1 MMEKLAE
8 IKDGTVFKSGV
19 TDRCNLF
26 LGYKKEDRSTDYELE
41 KRRYLMKKLKFD
53 SYDGVCFLNGLVF
66 FAPVAL
72 LVRTQ
77 AGVSEHVFFLL
88 QALLSGVIFLGEI
101 PTGFITDKIG
111 YRKSLIL
118 AQVLLLGARS
128 LLLAAFVSRSLAL
141 FVVEAVVEGIAAC
154 FTSGTGSAYLY
165 NLYGEN
171 GYLVKTAHA
180 ENFGIAGFII
190 STVAYAGIYK
200 ISGMEG
206 LLITTVVMD
215 IIAVVCSFFLRSESS
230 KTIIADRKEVQI
242 LAVFKNKK
250 AFLFVISLAIFSIA
264 WLLINFFYVVK
275 LENCGLPVEWMSLI
289 ILSYSA
295 VQMLAEPI
303 LGKLSDGKNGKS
315 SREKLPAVTAATAGV
330 AFLLFGVVK
339 FRAAVL
345 LLMLILPLL
354 LNLPEYLLM
363 DLENQFVDE
372 AECGSQRAATLSVL
386 NMGVNLV
393 EILTLSA
400 SAFLTKIG
408 IQWCFVF
415 VGCFLMAIA
424 LLFARIQK

>member
-1 MMEKLAE
+1 MAQFLNQ
-8 IKDGTVFKSGV
+8 V

-77 AGVSEHVFFLL
+77 AGVSEHIFFLL

-215 IIAVVCSFFLRSESS
+215 IIGVVCSFFLRSESS

-242 LAVFKNKK
+242 LAIFKNKK

-303 LGKLSDGKNGKS
+303 LGKLSVGKNGKS
-315 SREKLPAVTAATAGV
+315 GRKKLLAVTAVTAGV
-330 AFLLFGVVK
+330 AFLLFGVIK

-372 AECGSQRAATLSVL
+372 TECGGQRAATLSVL

-415 VGCFLMAIA
+415 VGCFLMVIA
-424 LLFARIQK
+424 LLFVRIQK

>member
-1 MMEKLAE
+1 
-8 IKDGTVFKSGV
+8 
-19 TDRCNLF
+19 
-26 LGYKKEDRSTDYELE
+26 
-41 KRRYLMKKLKFD
+41 MKKIKFD

-77 AGVSEHVFFLL
+77 AGVSEHIFFLL

-128 LLLAAFVSRSLAL
+128 LLLAAFVSQSLVL
-141 FVVEAVVEGIAAC
+141 FVVEAVVEGIAVC

-165 NLYGEN
+165 ALYGEN
-171 GYLVKTAHA
+171 GYLAKTAHA
-180 ENFGIAGFII
+180 GNFGTAGFII

-215 IIAVVCSFFLRSESS
+215 IIAVVCSFYLRSESS
-230 KTIIADRKEVQI
+230 KAVIADRKEVQI
-242 LAVFKNKK
+242 LAIFKNKK

-264 WLLINFFYVVK
+264 WLLINFFYVEK

-303 LGKLSDGKNGKS
+303 LGKLSVGKNGKS
-315 SREKLPAVTAATAGV
+315 GRKKLLAVTAVTAGV
-330 AFLLFGVVK
+330 AFLLFGVIK

-372 AECGSQRAATLSVL
+372 TECGSQRAATLSVL

-415 VGCFLMAIA
+415 VGCFLMVIA
-424 LLFARIQK
+424 LLFAGIKK

>member
-1 MMEKLAE
+1 
-8 IKDGTVFKSGV
+8 
-19 TDRCNLF
+19 
-26 LGYKKEDRSTDYELE
+26 
-41 KRRYLMKKLKFD
+41 MKKLKFD

-77 AGVSEHVFFLL
+77 AGVSEHIFFLL

-111 YRKSLIL
+111 YRKSLIW
-118 AQVLLLGARS
+118 AQVLLFGARS

-141 FVVEAVVEGIAAC
+141 FVVEAVVEGTATC

-165 NLYGEN
+165 DLYGEN
-171 GYLVKTAHA
+171 GYLAKTAHA
-180 ENFGIAGFII
+180 GNFGTAGFII

-242 LAVFKNKK
+242 LAIFKNKK

-264 WLLINFFYVVK
+264 WLLINFFYVEK

-303 LGKLSDGKNGKS
+303 LGKLSDGKNVKS
-315 SREKLPAVTAATAGV
+315 GRGKLPAVTAATAGV

-345 LLMLILPLL
+345 ILMLILPLL

-415 VGCFLMAIA
+415 VGCFLMVIA

>member
-1 MMEKLAE
+1 
-8 IKDGTVFKSGV
+8 
-19 TDRCNLF
+19 
-26 LGYKKEDRSTDYELE
+26 
-41 KRRYLMKKLKFD
+41 MKKIKFD

-128 LLLAAFVSRSLAL
+128 LLLAAFVSRSLVL

-165 NLYGEN
+165 ALYGEN
-171 GYLVKTAHA
+171 GYLAKTAHA
-180 ENFGIAGFII
+180 GNFGTAGFII

-206 LLITTVVMD
+206 LLITTVVMN
-215 IIAVVCSFFLRSESS
+215 IIAVVCSFYLRSESS
-230 KTIIADRKEVQI
+230 KTVIADRKEVQI

-264 WLLINFFYVVK
+264 WLLINFFYVEK

-315 SREKLPAVTAATAGV
+315 SREKLPAVTAAAAGV

-363 DLENQFVDE
+363 NLENQFVDE

-415 VGCFLMAIA
+415 VGCFLMVIA

>member
-1 MMEKLAE
+1 
-8 IKDGTVFKSGV
+8 
-19 TDRCNLF
+19 
-26 LGYKKEDRSTDYELE
+26 
-41 KRRYLMKKLKFD
+41 MKKLKFD

-128 LLLAAFVSRSLAL
+128 LLLVAFVSRSLAL
-141 FVVEAVVEGIAAC
+141 FVVEAVVEGTATC

-165 NLYGEN
+165 DLYGEN

-180 ENFGIAGFII
+180 ENFGTAGFII

-215 IIAVVCSFFLRSESS
+215 IIAVVCSFYLRSESS

-242 LAVFKNKK
+242 LAIFKNKK

-315 SREKLPAVTAATAGV
+315 GREKLPAVTAATAGV

-363 DLENQFVDE
+363 NLENQFVDE

>member
-1 MMEKLAE
+1 
-8 IKDGTVFKSGV
+8 
-19 TDRCNLF
+19 
-26 LGYKKEDRSTDYELE
+26 
-41 KRRYLMKKLKFD
+41 MKKIKFD

-77 AGVSEHVFFLL
+77 AGVSEHIFFLL

-165 NLYGEN
+165 DLYGEN

-180 ENFGIAGFII
+180 ENFGTAGFII

-230 KTIIADRKEVQI
+230 KTVIADRKEVQI

-264 WLLINFFYVVK
+264 WLLINFFYVEK

-315 SREKLPAVTAATAGV
+315 GRGKLPAVTAATAGV

-345 LLMLILPLL
+345 LLMLMLPLL

-363 DLENQFVDE
+363 NLENQFVDE

>member
-1 MMEKLAE
+1 
-8 IKDGTVFKSGV
+8 
-19 TDRCNLF
+19 
-26 LGYKKEDRSTDYELE
+26 
-41 KRRYLMKKLKFD
+41 MKKLKFD

-128 LLLAAFVSRSLAL
+128 LLLAAFVSRSLVL

-165 NLYGEN
+165 ALYGEN
-171 GYLVKTAHA
+171 GYLAKTAHA
-180 ENFGIAGFII
+180 GNFGTAGFII

-230 KTIIADRKEVQI
+230 KAVIADRKEVQI
-242 LAVFKNKK
+242 LAIFKNKK

-315 SREKLPAVTAATAGV
+315 GRGKLPAVTAATAGV
-330 AFLLFGVVK
+330 TFLFFGVVK

-372 AECGSQRAATLSVL
+372 TECGGQRAATLSVL

>member
-1 MMEKLAE
+1 
-8 IKDGTVFKSGV
+8 
-19 TDRCNLF
+19 
-26 LGYKKEDRSTDYELE
+26 
-41 KRRYLMKKLKFD
+41 MKKLKFD

-165 NLYGEN
+165 ALYGEN
-171 GYLVKTAHA
+171 GYLAKTAHA
-180 ENFGIAGFII
+180 GNFGTAGFII

-206 LLITTVVMD
+206 LLITTVVMN
-215 IIAVVCSFFLRSESS
+215 IIAVVCSFYLRSESS
-230 KTIIADRKEVQI
+230 KTVIADRKEVQI

-264 WLLINFFYVVK
+264 WLLINFFYVEK

-363 DLENQFVDE
+363 NLENQFVDE

>member
-1 MMEKLAE
+1 
-8 IKDGTVFKSGV
+8 
-19 TDRCNLF
+19 
-26 LGYKKEDRSTDYELE
+26 
-41 KRRYLMKKLKFD
+41 MKKLKFD

-77 AGVSEHVFFLL
+77 AGVSEHIFFLL

-165 NLYGEN
+165 ALYGEN
-171 GYLVKTAHA
+171 GYLAKTAHA
-180 ENFGIAGFII
+180 GNFGTAGFII

-206 LLITTVVMD
+206 LLIITVVMD

-315 SREKLPAVTAATAGV
+315 SREKLPAVTATTAGV

-363 DLENQFVDE
+363 NLENQFVDE

>member
-1 MMEKLAE
+1 
-8 IKDGTVFKSGV
+8 
-19 TDRCNLF
+19 
-26 LGYKKEDRSTDYELE
+26 
-41 KRRYLMKKLKFD
+41 MKKLKFD

-77 AGVSEHVFFLL
+77 AGVSEHIFFLL

-128 LLLAAFVSRSLAL
+128 LLLAAFVSRSLVL

-165 NLYGEN
+165 ALYGEN
-171 GYLVKTAHA
+171 GYLAKTAHA
-180 ENFGIAGFII
+180 GNFGTAGFVI

-230 KTIIADRKEVQI
+230 KAVIADRKEVQI
-242 LAVFKNKK
+242 LAIFKNKK

-264 WLLINFFYVVK
+264 WLLINFFYVEK

-315 SREKLPAVTAATAGV
+315 GRGKLPAVTAATAGV
-330 AFLLFGVVK
+330 AFLLFGVIK

-372 AECGSQRAATLSVL
+372 TECGSQRAATLSVL

>member
-1 MMEKLAE
+1 
-8 IKDGTVFKSGV
+8 
-19 TDRCNLF
+19 
-26 LGYKKEDRSTDYELE
+26 
-41 KRRYLMKKLKFD
+41 MKKLKFD

-128 LLLAAFVSRSLAL
+128 LLLAAFVSRSLVL

-165 NLYGEN
+165 ALYGEN
-171 GYLVKTAHA
+171 GYLAKTAHA
-180 ENFGIAGFII
+180 GNFGTAGFII

-206 LLITTVVMD
+206 LLITTVVMN
-215 IIAVVCSFFLRSESS
+215 IIAVVCSFYLRSESS
-230 KTIIADRKEVQI
+230 KTVIADRKEVQI

-264 WLLINFFYVVK
+264 WLLINFFYVEK

-315 SREKLPAVTAATAGV
+315 SREKLPAVTAAAAGV

-363 DLENQFVDE
+363 NLENQFVDE

-393 EILTLSA
+393 DILTLSA

-415 VGCFLMAIA
+415 VGCFLMVIA

>member
-1 MMEKLAE
+1 
-8 IKDGTVFKSGV
+8 
-19 TDRCNLF
+19 
-26 LGYKKEDRSTDYELE
+26 
-41 KRRYLMKKLKFD
+41 MKKLKFD

-128 LLLAAFVSRSLAL
+128 LLLAAFVSRSLVL

-165 NLYGEN
+165 ALYGEN
-171 GYLVKTAHA
+171 GYLAKTAHA
-180 ENFGIAGFII
+180 GNFGTAGFII

-206 LLITTVVMD
+206 LLITTVVMN
-215 IIAVVCSFFLRSESS
+215 IIAVVCSFYLRSESS
-230 KTIIADRKEVQI
+230 KTVIADRKEVQI

-264 WLLINFFYVVK
+264 WLLINFFYVEK

-303 LGKLSDGKNGKS
+303 LGKLSDGKS
-315 SREKLPAVTAATAGV
+315 SREKLPAVTAAAAGV

-363 DLENQFVDE
+363 NLENQFVDE

-415 VGCFLMAIA
+415 VGCFLMVIA

>member
-1 MMEKLAE
+1 
-8 IKDGTVFKSGV
+8 
-19 TDRCNLF
+19 
-26 LGYKKEDRSTDYELE
+26 
-41 KRRYLMKKLKFD
+41 MKKLKFD

-66 FAPVAL
+66 FAPVVL

-128 LLLAAFVSRSLAL
+128 LLLAAFVSRSLVL

-165 NLYGEN
+165 ALYGEN
-171 GYLVKTAHA
+171 GYLAKTAHA
-180 ENFGIAGFII
+180 GNFGTAGFII

-215 IIAVVCSFFLRSESS
+215 VIAVVCSFYLRSESS

-363 DLENQFVDE
+363 NLENQFVDE

>member
-1 MMEKLAE
+1 
-8 IKDGTVFKSGV
+8 
-19 TDRCNLF
+19 
-26 LGYKKEDRSTDYELE
+26 
-41 KRRYLMKKLKFD
+41 MKKLKFD

-77 AGVSEHVFFLL
+77 AGVSEHIFFLL

-111 YRKSLIL
+111 YRKSLIW
-118 AQVLLLGARS
+118 AQVLLFGARS

-242 LAVFKNKK
+242 LAIFKNKK

-264 WLLINFFYVVK
+264 WLLINFFYVEK

-315 SREKLPAVTAATAGV
+315 GRGKLPAVTAATAGV
-330 AFLLFGVVK
+330 TFLFFGVVK

-372 AECGSQRAATLSVL
+372 TECGGQRAATLSVL

-415 VGCFLMAIA
+415 VGCFLMVIA
-424 LLFARIQK
+424 LLFVRIQK

>member
-1 MMEKLAE
+1 
-8 IKDGTVFKSGV
+8 
-19 TDRCNLF
+19 
-26 LGYKKEDRSTDYELE
+26 
-41 KRRYLMKKLKFD
+41 MKKLKFD

-141 FVVEAVVEGIAAC
+141 FVVEAVVEGTATC

-165 NLYGEN
+165 DLYGEN

-180 ENFGIAGFII
+180 ENFGTAGFII

-230 KTIIADRKEVQI
+230 KAVIADRKEVQI
-242 LAVFKNKK
+242 LAIFKNKK

-264 WLLINFFYVVK
+264 WLLINFFYVEK

-363 DLENQFVDE
+363 NLENQFVDE

-415 VGCFLMAIA
+415 VGCFLMVIA
-424 LLFARIQK
+424 LLFVRIQK

>member
-1 MMEKLAE
+1 
-8 IKDGTVFKSGV
+8 
-19 TDRCNLF
+19 
-26 LGYKKEDRSTDYELE
+26 
-41 KRRYLMKKLKFD
+41 MKKLKFD

-77 AGVSEHVFFLL
+77 AGVSEHIFFLL

-118 AQVLLLGARS
+118 AQVLLFGARS

-165 NLYGEN
+165 DLYGEN

-180 ENFGIAGFII
+180 ENFGTAGFII

-230 KTIIADRKEVQI
+230 KTVIADRKEVQI

-264 WLLINFFYVVK
+264 WLLINFFYVEK

-315 SREKLPAVTAATAGV
+315 GRGKLPAVTAAAAGV
-330 AFLLFGVVK
+330 AFLFFGVVK

-345 LLMLILPLL
+345 LLMLMLPLL

-363 DLENQFVDE
+363 NLENQFVDE

>member
-1 MMEKLAE
+1 
-8 IKDGTVFKSGV
+8 
-19 TDRCNLF
+19 
-26 LGYKKEDRSTDYELE
+26 
-41 KRRYLMKKLKFD
+41 MKKLKFD

-128 LLLAAFVSRSLAL
+128 LLLAAFVSRSLVL
-141 FVVEAVVEGIAAC
+141 FVVEAVVEGSAAC

-165 NLYGEN
+165 ALYGEN

-180 ENFGIAGFII
+180 ENFGTAGFII

-230 KTIIADRKEVQI
+230 KAVIADRKEVQI
-242 LAVFKNKK
+242 LAIFKNKK

-303 LGKLSDGKNGKS
+303 LEKLSDGKNGKS
-315 SREKLPAVTAATAGV
+315 GRGKLPAVTAVTAGV

-363 DLENQFVDE
+363 NLENQFVDE

-415 VGCFLMAIA
+415 VGCFLMVIA

>member
-1 MMEKLAE
+1 
-8 IKDGTVFKSGV
+8 
-19 TDRCNLF
+19 
-26 LGYKKEDRSTDYELE
+26 
-41 KRRYLMKKLKFD
+41 MKKLKFD

-77 AGVSEHVFFLL
+77 AGVSEHVFFIL

-128 LLLAAFVSRSLAL
+128 LLLAAFVSRSLVL

-165 NLYGEN
+165 ALYGEN
-171 GYLVKTAHA
+171 GYLAKTAHA
-180 ENFGIAGFII
+180 GNFGTAGFII

-206 LLITTVVMD
+206 LLITTVVMN
-215 IIAVVCSFFLRSESS
+215 IIAVVCSFYLRSESS
-230 KTIIADRKEVQI
+230 KTVIADRKEVQI

-264 WLLINFFYVVK
+264 WLLINFFYVEK

-315 SREKLPAVTAATAGV
+315 SREKLPAVTAAAAGV

-363 DLENQFVDE
+363 NLENQFVDE

-415 VGCFLMAIA
+415 VGCFLMVIA

>member
-1 MMEKLAE
+1 M
-8 IKDGTVFKSGV
+8 
-19 TDRCNLF
+19 
-26 LGYKKEDRSTDYELE
+26 
-41 KRRYLMKKLKFD
+41 
-53 SYDGVCFLNGLVF
+53 
-66 FAPVAL
+66 
-72 LVRTQ
+72 
-77 AGVSEHVFFLL
+77 
-88 QALLSGVIFLGEI
+88 SGVIFLGEI

-128 LLLAAFVSRSLAL
+128 LLLAAFVSRSLVL
-141 FVVEAVVEGIAAC
+141 FVVEAVVEGTATC

-165 NLYGEN
+165 DLYGEN
-171 GYLVKTAHA
+171 GYLAKTAHA
-180 ENFGIAGFII
+180 GNFGTAGFII

-206 LLITTVVMD
+206 LLIITVVMD

-230 KTIIADRKEVQI
+230 KAVIADRKEVQI
-242 LAVFKNKK
+242 LAIFKNKK

-264 WLLINFFYVVK
+264 WLLINFFYVEK

-315 SREKLPAVTAATAGV
+315 SREKLSTVTAFIAGV

-363 DLENQFVDE
+363 NLENQFVDE

>member
-1 MMEKLAE
+1 MAQFLNQ
-8 IKDGTVFKSGV
+8 V

-26 LGYKKEDRSTDYELE
+26 LGYKKEDRSIDYELE

-141 FVVEAVVEGIAAC
+141 FVVEAVVEGTATC

-165 NLYGEN
+165 DLYGEN

-180 ENFGIAGFII
+180 ENFGTAGFII

-215 IIAVVCSFFLRSESS
+215 VIAVVCSFYLRSESS

-242 LAVFKNKK
+242 LAIFKNKK

-315 SREKLPAVTAATAGV
+315 GRGKLPAVTAATAGV
-330 AFLLFGVVK
+330 AFLLFRVVK

-372 AECGSQRAATLSVL
+372 TECGSQRAATLSVL

>member
-1 MMEKLAE
+1 
-8 IKDGTVFKSGV
+8 
-19 TDRCNLF
+19 
-26 LGYKKEDRSTDYELE
+26 
-41 KRRYLMKKLKFD
+41 MKKLKFD

-128 LLLAAFVSRSLAL
+128 LLLAAFVSRSLVL

-154 FTSGTGSAYLY
+154 FISGTGSAYLY
-165 NLYGEN
+165 ALYGEN
-171 GYLVKTAHA
+171 GYLAKTAHA
-180 ENFGIAGFII
+180 GNFGTAGFII

-215 IIAVVCSFFLRSESS
+215 IIAVVCSFYLRSESS

-242 LAVFKNKK
+242 LAIFKNKK

-315 SREKLPAVTAATAGV
+315 GRGKLPAVTAATAGV

-363 DLENQFVDE
+363 NLENQFVDE
-372 AECGSQRAATLSVL
+372 TECGSQRAATLSVL

>member
-1 MMEKLAE
+1 
-8 IKDGTVFKSGV
+8 
-19 TDRCNLF
+19 
-26 LGYKKEDRSTDYELE
+26 
-41 KRRYLMKKLKFD
+41 MKKLKFD
-53 SYDGVCFLNGLVF
+53 SYDGVFFLNGLVF

-128 LLLAAFVSRSLAL
+128 LLLAAFVSRSLVL

-165 NLYGEN
+165 ALYGEN
-171 GYLVKTAHA
+171 GYLAKTAHA
-180 ENFGIAGFII
+180 GNFGTAGFII

-230 KTIIADRKEVQI
+230 KAVIADRKEVQI
-242 LAVFKNKK
+242 LAIFKNKK

-264 WLLINFFYVVK
+264 WLLINFFYVEK

-315 SREKLPAVTAATAGV
+315 SREKLPAVTAVTAGV
-330 AFLLFGVVK
+330 AFLLFGVIK

-372 AECGSQRAATLSVL
+372 TECGSQRAATLSVL

-424 LLFARIQK
+424 HLFARIQK

>member
-1 MMEKLAE
+1 
-8 IKDGTVFKSGV
+8 
-19 TDRCNLF
+19 
-26 LGYKKEDRSTDYELE
+26 
-41 KRRYLMKKLKFD
+41 MKKLKFD

-118 AQVLLLGARS
+118 AQVLLFGARS

-165 NLYGEN
+165 DLYGEN

-180 ENFGIAGFII
+180 ENFGTAGFII

-230 KTIIADRKEVQI
+230 KTVIADRKEVQI
-242 LAVFKNKK
+242 LAIFKNKK

-295 VQMLAEPI
+295 VQMLSEPI

-315 SREKLPAVTAATAGV
+315 GRGKLPAVTAAAAGV
-330 AFLLFGVVK
+330 AFLFFGVVK

-363 DLENQFVDE
+363 NLENQFVDE
-372 AECGSQRAATLSVL
+372 AECGSQRAAMLSVL

>member
-1 MMEKLAE
+1 
-8 IKDGTVFKSGV
+8 
-19 TDRCNLF
+19 
-26 LGYKKEDRSTDYELE
+26 
-41 KRRYLMKKLKFD
+41 MKKLKFD

-77 AGVSEHVFFLL
+77 AGVSEHVFFIL

-128 LLLAAFVSRSLAL
+128 LLLAAFVSRSLVL

-165 NLYGEN
+165 ALYGEN
-171 GYLVKTAHA
+171 GYLAKTAHA
-180 ENFGIAGFII
+180 GNFGTAGFII

-215 IIAVVCSFFLRSESS
+215 VIAVVCSFFLRSESS

-264 WLLINFFYVVK
+264 WLLINFFYVEK

-289 ILSYSA
+289 ILIYSA

-315 SREKLPAVTAATAGV
+315 GRGKLPAVTAAIAGE
-330 AFLLFGVVK
+330 AFLRFGVVK
-339 FRAAVL
+339 FRSAVL

-363 DLENQFVDE
+363 NLENQFVDE

>member
-1 MMEKLAE
+1 
-8 IKDGTVFKSGV
+8 
-19 TDRCNLF
+19 
-26 LGYKKEDRSTDYELE
+26 
-41 KRRYLMKKLKFD
+41 MKKLKVD

-128 LLLAAFVSRSLAL
+128 LLLAAFVSRSLVL

-165 NLYGEN
+165 ALYGEN
-171 GYLVKTAHA
+171 GYLAKTAHA
-180 ENFGIAGFII
+180 GNFGTAGFII

-242 LAVFKNKK
+242 LAIFKNKK

-315 SREKLPAVTAATAGV
+315 GRGKLPAVTAATAGV

>member
-1 MMEKLAE
+1 
-8 IKDGTVFKSGV
+8 
-19 TDRCNLF
+19 
-26 LGYKKEDRSTDYELE
+26 
-41 KRRYLMKKLKFD
+41 
-53 SYDGVCFLNGLVF
+53 
-66 FAPVAL
+66 
-72 LVRTQ
+72 
-77 AGVSEHVFFLL
+77 
-88 QALLSGVIFLGEI
+88 
-101 PTGFITDKIG
+101 
-111 YRKSLIL
+111 
-118 AQVLLLGARS
+118 
-128 LLLAAFVSRSLAL
+128 
-141 FVVEAVVEGIAAC
+141 
-154 FTSGTGSAYLY
+154 
-165 NLYGEN
+165 
-171 GYLVKTAHA
+171 
-180 ENFGIAGFII
+180 
-190 STVAYAGIYK
+190 
-200 ISGMEG
+200 MEG

-230 KTIIADRKEVQI
+230 KAVIADRKEVQI
-242 LAVFKNKK
+242 LAIFKNKK

-315 SREKLPAVTAATAGV
+315 GRGKLPAVTAATAGV

-400 SAFLTKIG
+400 SSSFSVSLSIFDENRNPVVLCVCGMLSDGDSASICQNTKIEG
-408 IQWCFVF
+408 AKTASSYQNDP
-415 VGCFLMAIA
+415 
-424 LLFARIQK
+424 

>member
-1 MMEKLAE
+1 ME
-8 IKDGTVFKSGV
+8 
-19 TDRCNLF
+19 
-26 LGYKKEDRSTDYELE
+26 
-41 KRRYLMKKLKFD
+41 RRYLMKKLKFD

-77 AGVSEHVFFLL
+77 AGVSEHIFFLL

-118 AQVLLLGARS
+118 AQVLLFGARS

-165 NLYGEN
+165 DLYGEN

-180 ENFGIAGFII
+180 ENFGTAGFII

-230 KTIIADRKEVQI
+230 KTVIADRKEVQI

-264 WLLINFFYVVK
+264 WLLINFFYVEK

-315 SREKLPAVTAATAGV
+315 GREKLPAVTAATAGV

-345 LLMLILPLL
+345 FLMLILPLL

>member
-1 MMEKLAE
+1 
-8 IKDGTVFKSGV
+8 
-19 TDRCNLF
+19 
-26 LGYKKEDRSTDYELE
+26 
-41 KRRYLMKKLKFD
+41 MKKLKFD

-141 FVVEAVVEGIAAC
+141 FVVEAVVEGTAAC

-165 NLYGEN
+165 DLYGEN

-180 ENFGIAGFII
+180 ENFGTAGFII

-206 LLITTVVMD
+206 LLITTVVMN
-215 IIAVVCSFFLRSESS
+215 IIAVVCSFYLRSESS
-230 KTIIADRKEVQI
+230 KTVIADRKEVQI

-264 WLLINFFYVVK
+264 WLLINFFYVEK

-303 LGKLSDGKNGKS
+303 LGKLSDEKNGKS
-315 SREKLPAVTAATAGV
+315 GRGKLPAVTAATAGV

-372 AECGSQRAATLSVL
+372 TECGSQRAATLSVL

>member
-1 MMEKLAE
+1 
-8 IKDGTVFKSGV
+8 
-19 TDRCNLF
+19 
-26 LGYKKEDRSTDYELE
+26 
-41 KRRYLMKKLKFD
+41 MKKLKFD

-77 AGVSEHVFFLL
+77 AGVSEHIFFLL

-128 LLLAAFVSRSLAL
+128 LLLAAFVSRSLVL

-165 NLYGEN
+165 ALYGEN
-171 GYLVKTAHA
+171 GYLAKTAHA
-180 ENFGIAGFII
+180 GNFGTAGFII

-242 LAVFKNKK
+242 LAIFKNKK

-264 WLLINFFYVVK
+264 WLLINFFYVEK

-315 SREKLPAVTAATAGV
+315 GRGKLPAVTAATAGV

-339 FRAAVL
+339 FRSAVL

-372 AECGSQRAATLSVL
+372 TECGSQRAATLSVL

>member
-1 MMEKLAE
+1 
-8 IKDGTVFKSGV
+8 
-19 TDRCNLF
+19 
-26 LGYKKEDRSTDYELE
+26 
-41 KRRYLMKKLKFD
+41 MKKLKFD

-141 FVVEAVVEGIAAC
+141 FVVEAVVEGTATC

-165 NLYGEN
+165 DLYGEN

-180 ENFGIAGFII
+180 ENFGTAGFII

-230 KTIIADRKEVQI
+230 KAVIADRKEVQI
-242 LAVFKNKK
+242 LAIFKNKK

-303 LGKLSDGKNGKS
+303 LGKLSDEKNGKS
-315 SREKLPAVTAATAGV
+315 GRGKLPAVTAATAGV

-363 DLENQFVDE
+363 NLENQFVDE
-372 AECGSQRAATLSVL
+372 TECGSQRAATLSVL

>member
-1 MMEKLAE
+1 
-8 IKDGTVFKSGV
+8 
-19 TDRCNLF
+19 
-26 LGYKKEDRSTDYELE
+26 
-41 KRRYLMKKLKFD
+41 MKKLKFD

-128 LLLAAFVSRSLAL
+128 LLLAAFVSRSLVL

-165 NLYGEN
+165 ALYGEN
-171 GYLVKTAHA
+171 GYLAKTAHA
-180 ENFGIAGFII
+180 GNFGTAGFII

-215 IIAVVCSFFLRSESS
+215 IIAVVCSFYLRSESS

-242 LAVFKNKK
+242 LAIFKNKK

-315 SREKLPAVTAATAGV
+315 GRGKLPAVTAATAGV
-330 AFLLFGVVK
+330 TFLFFGVVK

-372 AECGSQRAATLSVL
+372 TECGGQRAATLSVL

-415 VGCFLMAIA
+415 VGCFLMVIA

>member
-1 MMEKLAE
+1 
-8 IKDGTVFKSGV
+8 
-19 TDRCNLF
+19 
-26 LGYKKEDRSTDYELE
+26 
-41 KRRYLMKKLKFD
+41 MKKLKFD

-77 AGVSEHVFFLL
+77 AGVSEHIFFLL

-118 AQVLLLGARS
+118 AQVLLFGARS

-165 NLYGEN
+165 ALYGEN
-171 GYLVKTAHA
+171 GYLAKTAHA
-180 ENFGIAGFII
+180 GNFGTAGFII

-206 LLITTVVMD
+206 LLITTVVANAT
-215 IIAVVCSFFLRSESS
+215 AVACSFFLRSESS
-230 KTIIADRKEVQI
+230 KTVIADRKEVQI

-264 WLLINFFYVVK
+264 WLLINFFYVEK

-289 ILSYSA
+289 ILIYSA

-303 LGKLSDGKNGKS
+303 LEKLSVGKNGKS
-315 SREKLPAVTAATAGV
+315 GRKKLLAVTAVTAGV
-330 AFLLFGVVK
+330 AFLLFGVIK

-372 AECGSQRAATLSVL
+372 TECGSQRAATLSVL

-415 VGCFLMAIA
+415 VGCFLMVIA
-424 LLFARIQK
+424 LLFVRIQK

>member
-1 MMEKLAE
+1 
-8 IKDGTVFKSGV
+8 
-19 TDRCNLF
+19 
-26 LGYKKEDRSTDYELE
+26 
-41 KRRYLMKKLKFD
+41 MKKLKFD

-128 LLLAAFVSRSLAL
+128 LLLVAFVSRSLAL
-141 FVVEAVVEGIAAC
+141 FVVEAVVEGTAAC

-165 NLYGEN
+165 DLYGEN

-180 ENFGIAGFII
+180 ENFGTAGFII

-215 IIAVVCSFFLRSESS
+215 IIAVVCSFYLRSESS

-242 LAVFKNKK
+242 LAIFKNKK

-264 WLLINFFYVVK
+264 WLLINFFYVEK
-275 LENCGLPVEWMSLI
+275 LENCGLPIEWMSLI

-315 SREKLPAVTAATAGV
+315 GREKLPAVTAAAAGV

>member
-1 MMEKLAE
+1 M
-8 IKDGTVFKSGV
+8 
-19 TDRCNLF
+19 
-26 LGYKKEDRSTDYELE
+26 
-41 KRRYLMKKLKFD
+41 
-53 SYDGVCFLNGLVF
+53 
-66 FAPVAL
+66 
-72 LVRTQ
+72 
-77 AGVSEHVFFLL
+77 
-88 QALLSGVIFLGEI
+88 
-101 PTGFITDKIG
+101 
-111 YRKSLIL
+111 
-118 AQVLLLGARS
+118 
-128 LLLAAFVSRSLAL
+128 LAAFVSRSLVL

-165 NLYGEN
+165 ALYGEN
-171 GYLVKTAHA
+171 GYLAKTAHA
-180 ENFGIAGFII
+180 GNFGTAGFII

-215 IIAVVCSFFLRSESS
+215 VIAVVCSFYLRSESS
-230 KTIIADRKEVQI
+230 KTIIADRKEMRLQADIRQQENSGDTMQKKQEKDSIRQI
-242 LAVFKNKK
+242 LAIFKNKK

-295 VQMLAEPI
+295 VQMLSEPI

-315 SREKLPAVTAATAGV
+315 GRGKLPAVTAAAAGV
-330 AFLLFGVVK
+330 AFLFFGVVK

-363 DLENQFVDE
+363 NLENQFVDE
-372 AECGSQRAATLSVL
+372 AECGSQRAAMLSVL

>member
-1 MMEKLAE
+1 
-8 IKDGTVFKSGV
+8 
-19 TDRCNLF
+19 
-26 LGYKKEDRSTDYELE
+26 
-41 KRRYLMKKLKFD
+41 MKKLKFD

-128 LLLAAFVSRSLAL
+128 LLLAAFVSRSLVL

-165 NLYGEN
+165 ALYGEN
-171 GYLVKTAHA
+171 GYLAKTAHA
-180 ENFGIAGFII
+180 GNFGTAGFII

-230 KTIIADRKEVQI
+230 KTIIANRKEVQI

-315 SREKLPAVTAATAGV
+315 SRGKLPAVTAATAGV

-372 AECGSQRAATLSVL
+372 AECGSQRVATLSVL

>member
-1 MMEKLAE
+1 
-8 IKDGTVFKSGV
+8 
-19 TDRCNLF
+19 
-26 LGYKKEDRSTDYELE
+26 
-41 KRRYLMKKLKFD
+41 MKKLKFD

-77 AGVSEHVFFLL
+77 AGVSEHIFFLL

-118 AQVLLLGARS
+118 AQVLLFGARS

-165 NLYGEN
+165 DLYGEN

-180 ENFGIAGFII
+180 ENFGTAGFII

-242 LAVFKNKK
+242 LAIFKNKK

-264 WLLINFFYVVK
+264 WLLINFFYVEK

-315 SREKLPAVTAATAGV
+315 GRGKLPAVTAATAGV
-330 AFLLFGVVK
+330 AFLLFRVVK

-372 AECGSQRAATLSVL
+372 TECGSQRAATLSVL